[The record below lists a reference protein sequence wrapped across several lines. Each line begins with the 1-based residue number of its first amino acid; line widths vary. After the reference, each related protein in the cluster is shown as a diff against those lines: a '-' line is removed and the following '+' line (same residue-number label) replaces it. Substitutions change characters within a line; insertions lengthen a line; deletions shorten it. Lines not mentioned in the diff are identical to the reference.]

1 MFTNAC
7 IETERLLIR
16 PYQID
21 DLDYLYEIQKNP
33 EVHRYIS
40 DPIYSLEEMKNI
52 IQWSIDS
59 NKKNTVDSIVKFN
72 LAIIEKTS
80 QKVIGY
86 CGLGPLDFAPSL
98 TEVYYALSHD
108 KWGKGFATEAT
119 KALLKYAFSVF
130 RIENIVTTVFPENSA
145 SIHILEKLGFQFKY
159 KVQNLDV
166 EFQEFDGLL
175 FFFIRNPD
183 ACLSS

>member
-59 NKKNTVDSIVKFN
+59 NKKI
-72 LAIIEKTS
+72 
-80 QKVIGY
+80 Q
-86 CGLGPLDFAPSL
+86 
-98 TEVYYALSHD
+98 
-108 KWGKGFATEAT
+108 
-119 KALLKYAFSVF
+119 
-130 RIENIVTTVFPENSA
+130 
-145 SIHILEKLGFQFKY
+145 
-159 KVQNLDV
+159 
-166 EFQEFDGLL
+166 
-175 FFFIRNPD
+175 
-183 ACLSS
+183 